1 MSKRD
6 MSVGTDFDF
15 DTGLQEQSYSQPK
28 KKKPEYPYV
37 PKGVP
42 LQLPPC
48 RICGGKASGIHYGVN
63 SCEACKGFFRRY
75 LLRKEPYKCNHGGNC
90 AITNRHR
97 GNCSACRMMKCLD
110 LGMSKEGIRQGRYTL
125 TERTRAIMEVK
136 RLQNPESHFEQQT
149 FDIVSA
155 AVSRKNAEKT
165 TAVLLE
171 ESMSCM
177 QIPISPDC
185 NRQQALSD
193 ISDERSLADRLL
205 DFSSFPLHSVS
216 DELTDLLNP
225 DCFLSEDA
233 EMSSAVNML
242 LLDTNPPPKTSPE
255 IEAQVDL
262 YDDVIDNLAEAL
274 NDMLPHSSQFT
285 DDEIYAILKEG
296 HDKYYMKSEVFGP
309 LNALS
314 PEEYNAIYE
323 KTQIDVDGRKQHLQ
337 FNKGTL
343 DNMIKK
349 YVNFSHA
356 IPCFSD
362 LPSQDQAKL
371 LKASR
376 FEFFMLLEYRSLNP
390 DLEMLQTYSGE
401 VFHLNEACIY
411 VPREMMKSWLEFSR
425 TIRKLELTN
434 KELAVTLAVALTF
447 RDRDTLSNPG
457 RVEEIQEDMIAT
469 LFHALDSRHQT
480 NTRRRFCQIID
491 MFTKFRELTEGY
503 MKVCQ
508 SINAK
513 VTQANLPE
521 TLQFLFTGW

>member
-1 MSKRD
+1 
-6 MSVGTDFDF
+6 
-15 DTGLQEQSYSQPK
+15 
-28 KKKPEYPYV
+28 
-37 PKGVP
+37 
-42 LQLPPC
+42 
-48 RICGGKASGIHYGVN
+48 
-63 SCEACKGFFRRY
+63 
-75 LLRKEPYKCNHGGNC
+75 
-90 AITNRHR
+90 
-97 GNCSACRMMKCLD
+97 
-110 LGMSKEGIRQGRYTL
+110 
-125 TERTRAIMEVK
+125 MEVK

-296 HDKYYMKSEVFGP
+296 HVSIILTMSCSLWWFIHVWLQQAF
-309 LNALS
+309 
-314 PEEYNAIYE
+314 
-323 KTQIDVDGRKQHLQ
+323 RK
-337 FNKGTL
+337 KG
-343 DNMIKK
+343 IA
-349 YVNFSHA
+349 YVNNNTLSYPSLLSIDQNDTQREEPILSYMEFATA
-356 IPCFSD
+356 IG
-362 LPSQDQAKL
+362 
-371 LKASR
+371 
-376 FEFFMLLEYRSLNP
+376 SL
-390 DLEMLQTYSGE
+390 MS
-401 VFHLNEACIY
+401 V
-411 VPREMMKSWLEFSR
+411 
-425 TIRKLELTN
+425 
-434 KELAVTLAVALTF
+434 LAVT
-447 RDRDTLSNPG
+447 
-457 RVEEIQEDMIAT
+457 
-469 LFHALDSRHQT
+469 
-480 NTRRRFCQIID
+480 NT
-491 MFTKFRELTEGY
+491 K
-503 MKVCQ
+503 
-508 SINAK
+508 
-513 VTQANLPE
+513 
-521 TLQFLFTGW
+521 

>member
-1 MSKRD
+1 
-6 MSVGTDFDF
+6 
-15 DTGLQEQSYSQPK
+15 
-28 KKKPEYPYV
+28 
-37 PKGVP
+37 
-42 LQLPPC
+42 
-48 RICGGKASGIHYGVN
+48 
-63 SCEACKGFFRRY
+63 
-75 LLRKEPYKCNHGGNC
+75 
-90 AITNRHR
+90 
-97 GNCSACRMMKCLD
+97 
-110 LGMSKEGIRQGRYTL
+110 
-125 TERTRAIMEVK
+125 MEVK

-296 HDKYYMKSEVFGP
+296 HVSIILTMSCSLWWFIHVWLQQAF
-309 LNALS
+309 
-314 PEEYNAIYE
+314 
-323 KTQIDVDGRKQHLQ
+323 RK
-337 FNKGTL
+337 KG
-343 DNMIKK
+343 IA
-349 YVNFSHA
+349 YVNNNTLSYPSLLSIDQNDTQKEEPILSYMEFATA
-356 IPCFSD
+356 IG
-362 LPSQDQAKL
+362 
-371 LKASR
+371 
-376 FEFFMLLEYRSLNP
+376 SL
-390 DLEMLQTYSGE
+390 MS
-401 VFHLNEACIY
+401 V
-411 VPREMMKSWLEFSR
+411 
-425 TIRKLELTN
+425 
-434 KELAVTLAVALTF
+434 LAVT
-447 RDRDTLSNPG
+447 
-457 RVEEIQEDMIAT
+457 
-469 LFHALDSRHQT
+469 
-480 NTRRRFCQIID
+480 NT
-491 MFTKFRELTEGY
+491 K
-503 MKVCQ
+503 
-508 SINAK
+508 
-513 VTQANLPE
+513 
-521 TLQFLFTGW
+521 

>member
-1 MSKRD
+1 
-6 MSVGTDFDF
+6 
-15 DTGLQEQSYSQPK
+15 
-28 KKKPEYPYV
+28 
-37 PKGVP
+37 
-42 LQLPPC
+42 
-48 RICGGKASGIHYGVN
+48 
-63 SCEACKGFFRRY
+63 
-75 LLRKEPYKCNHGGNC
+75 
-90 AITNRHR
+90 
-97 GNCSACRMMKCLD
+97 
-110 LGMSKEGIRQGRYTL
+110 
-125 TERTRAIMEVK
+125 MEVK

-296 HDKYYMKSEVFGP
+296 HVSIILTMSCSLWWFIHVW
-309 LNALS
+309 
-314 PEEYNAIYE
+314 
-323 KTQIDVDGRKQHLQ
+323 LQ
-337 FNKGTL
+337 QAFQKKG
-343 DNMIKK
+343 IA
-349 YVNFSHA
+349 YVNNNTFSYPSLLSIDQSDTQKEEPILSYMGFATA
-356 IPCFSD
+356 IG
-362 LPSQDQAKL
+362 
-371 LKASR
+371 
-376 FEFFMLLEYRSLNP
+376 SL
-390 DLEMLQTYSGE
+390 MS
-401 VFHLNEACIY
+401 V
-411 VPREMMKSWLEFSR
+411 
-425 TIRKLELTN
+425 
-434 KELAVTLAVALTF
+434 LA
-447 RDRDTLSNPG
+447 
-457 RVEEIQEDMIAT
+457 I
-469 LFHALDSRHQT
+469 T
-480 NTRRRFCQIID
+480 NT
-491 MFTKFRELTEGY
+491 K
-503 MKVCQ
+503 
-508 SINAK
+508 
-513 VTQANLPE
+513 
-521 TLQFLFTGW
+521 

>member
-1 MSKRD
+1 
-6 MSVGTDFDF
+6 
-15 DTGLQEQSYSQPK
+15 
-28 KKKPEYPYV
+28 
-37 PKGVP
+37 
-42 LQLPPC
+42 
-48 RICGGKASGIHYGVN
+48 
-63 SCEACKGFFRRY
+63 
-75 LLRKEPYKCNHGGNC
+75 
-90 AITNRHR
+90 
-97 GNCSACRMMKCLD
+97 
-110 LGMSKEGIRQGRYTL
+110 
-125 TERTRAIMEVK
+125 MEVK

-296 HDKYYMKSEVFGP
+296 HVSIILTMSCSLWCSYMYGCSKHF
-309 LNALS
+309 
-314 PEEYNAIYE
+314 
-323 KTQIDVDGRKQHLQ
+323 RK
-337 FNKGTL
+337 KG
-343 DNMIKK
+343 IA
-349 YVNFSHA
+349 YVNNNTLSYPSLLSIDQNDTQKEEPILSNMEFATA
-356 IPCFSD
+356 IG
-362 LPSQDQAKL
+362 
-371 LKASR
+371 
-376 FEFFMLLEYRSLNP
+376 SL
-390 DLEMLQTYSGE
+390 MS
-401 VFHLNEACIY
+401 V
-411 VPREMMKSWLEFSR
+411 
-425 TIRKLELTN
+425 
-434 KELAVTLAVALTF
+434 LAVT
-447 RDRDTLSNPG
+447 
-457 RVEEIQEDMIAT
+457 
-469 LFHALDSRHQT
+469 
-480 NTRRRFCQIID
+480 NT
-491 MFTKFRELTEGY
+491 K
-503 MKVCQ
+503 
-508 SINAK
+508 
-513 VTQANLPE
+513 
-521 TLQFLFTGW
+521 

>member
-1 MSKRD
+1 
-6 MSVGTDFDF
+6 
-15 DTGLQEQSYSQPK
+15 
-28 KKKPEYPYV
+28 
-37 PKGVP
+37 
-42 LQLPPC
+42 
-48 RICGGKASGIHYGVN
+48 
-63 SCEACKGFFRRY
+63 
-75 LLRKEPYKCNHGGNC
+75 
-90 AITNRHR
+90 
-97 GNCSACRMMKCLD
+97 
-110 LGMSKEGIRQGRYTL
+110 
-125 TERTRAIMEVK
+125 MEVK

-296 HDKYYMKSEVFGP
+296 HVSIILTMSCSLWWFIHVWLRQAFQK
-309 LNALS
+309 
-314 PEEYNAIYE
+314 
-323 KTQIDVDGRKQHLQ
+323 
-337 FNKGTL
+337 KG
-343 DNMIKK
+343 IA
-349 YVNFSHA
+349 YVNNNTLSYPSLLSIDQNDTQKEEPILSYMEFATA
-356 IPCFSD
+356 IG
-362 LPSQDQAKL
+362 
-371 LKASR
+371 
-376 FEFFMLLEYRSLNP
+376 SL
-390 DLEMLQTYSGE
+390 MS
-401 VFHLNEACIY
+401 V
-411 VPREMMKSWLEFSR
+411 
-425 TIRKLELTN
+425 
-434 KELAVTLAVALTF
+434 LAVT
-447 RDRDTLSNPG
+447 
-457 RVEEIQEDMIAT
+457 
-469 LFHALDSRHQT
+469 
-480 NTRRRFCQIID
+480 NT
-491 MFTKFRELTEGY
+491 K
-503 MKVCQ
+503 
-508 SINAK
+508 
-513 VTQANLPE
+513 
-521 TLQFLFTGW
+521 

>member
-1 MSKRD
+1 MC
-6 MSVGTDFDF
+6 V
-15 DTGLQEQSYSQPK
+15 
-28 KKKPEYPYV
+28 
-37 PKGVP
+37 
-42 LQLPPC
+42 
-48 RICGGKASGIHYGVN
+48 
-63 SCEACKGFFRRY
+63 
-75 LLRKEPYKCNHGGNC
+75 
-90 AITNRHR
+90 
-97 GNCSACRMMKCLD
+97 
-110 LGMSKEGIRQGRYTL
+110 GIRQGRYTL

-296 HDKYYMKSEVFGP
+296 HVSIILTMSCSLWWFIHVW
-309 LNALS
+309 
-314 PEEYNAIYE
+314 
-323 KTQIDVDGRKQHLQ
+323 LQ
-337 FNKGTL
+337 QAFQKKG
-343 DNMIKK
+343 IA
-349 YVNFSHA
+349 YVNNNTLSYPSLLSIDQNDTQKEEPILSYMGFATA
-356 IPCFSD
+356 IG
-362 LPSQDQAKL
+362 
-371 LKASR
+371 
-376 FEFFMLLEYRSLNP
+376 SL
-390 DLEMLQTYSGE
+390 MS
-401 VFHLNEACIY
+401 V
-411 VPREMMKSWLEFSR
+411 
-425 TIRKLELTN
+425 
-434 KELAVTLAVALTF
+434 LAVT
-447 RDRDTLSNPG
+447 
-457 RVEEIQEDMIAT
+457 
-469 LFHALDSRHQT
+469 
-480 NTRRRFCQIID
+480 NT
-491 MFTKFRELTEGY
+491 K
-503 MKVCQ
+503 
-508 SINAK
+508 
-513 VTQANLPE
+513 
-521 TLQFLFTGW
+521 

>member
-1 MSKRD
+1 
-6 MSVGTDFDF
+6 
-15 DTGLQEQSYSQPK
+15 
-28 KKKPEYPYV
+28 
-37 PKGVP
+37 
-42 LQLPPC
+42 
-48 RICGGKASGIHYGVN
+48 
-63 SCEACKGFFRRY
+63 
-75 LLRKEPYKCNHGGNC
+75 
-90 AITNRHR
+90 
-97 GNCSACRMMKCLD
+97 
-110 LGMSKEGIRQGRYTL
+110 
-125 TERTRAIMEVK
+125 MEVK

-296 HDKYYMKSEVFGP
+296 HVSIILTMSCSLWWFIHVWLQQAF
-309 LNALS
+309 
-314 PEEYNAIYE
+314 
-323 KTQIDVDGRKQHLQ
+323 RK
-337 FNKGTL
+337 KG
-343 DNMIKK
+343 IA
-349 YVNFSHA
+349 YVNNNTFSYPSLLSIDQNDTQKEEPILSYMGFATA
-356 IPCFSD
+356 IG
-362 LPSQDQAKL
+362 
-371 LKASR
+371 
-376 FEFFMLLEYRSLNP
+376 SL
-390 DLEMLQTYSGE
+390 MS
-401 VFHLNEACIY
+401 V
-411 VPREMMKSWLEFSR
+411 
-425 TIRKLELTN
+425 
-434 KELAVTLAVALTF
+434 LAVT
-447 RDRDTLSNPG
+447 
-457 RVEEIQEDMIAT
+457 
-469 LFHALDSRHQT
+469 
-480 NTRRRFCQIID
+480 NT
-491 MFTKFRELTEGY
+491 K
-503 MKVCQ
+503 
-508 SINAK
+508 
-513 VTQANLPE
+513 
-521 TLQFLFTGW
+521 

>member
-1 MSKRD
+1 
-6 MSVGTDFDF
+6 
-15 DTGLQEQSYSQPK
+15 
-28 KKKPEYPYV
+28 
-37 PKGVP
+37 
-42 LQLPPC
+42 
-48 RICGGKASGIHYGVN
+48 
-63 SCEACKGFFRRY
+63 
-75 LLRKEPYKCNHGGNC
+75 
-90 AITNRHR
+90 
-97 GNCSACRMMKCLD
+97 
-110 LGMSKEGIRQGRYTL
+110 
-125 TERTRAIMEVK
+125 MEVK

-296 HDKYYMKSEVFGP
+296 HVSIILTMSCSLWWFIHVWLQQAF
-309 LNALS
+309 
-314 PEEYNAIYE
+314 
-323 KTQIDVDGRKQHLQ
+323 RK
-337 FNKGTL
+337 KG
-343 DNMIKK
+343 IA
-349 YVNFSHA
+349 YVNNNTLSYPSLLSIDQNDTQKEEPILSYIEFATA
-356 IPCFSD
+356 IG
-362 LPSQDQAKL
+362 
-371 LKASR
+371 
-376 FEFFMLLEYRSLNP
+376 SL
-390 DLEMLQTYSGE
+390 MS
-401 VFHLNEACIY
+401 V
-411 VPREMMKSWLEFSR
+411 
-425 TIRKLELTN
+425 
-434 KELAVTLAVALTF
+434 LAVT
-447 RDRDTLSNPG
+447 
-457 RVEEIQEDMIAT
+457 
-469 LFHALDSRHQT
+469 
-480 NTRRRFCQIID
+480 NT
-491 MFTKFRELTEGY
+491 K
-503 MKVCQ
+503 
-508 SINAK
+508 
-513 VTQANLPE
+513 
-521 TLQFLFTGW
+521 

>member
-1 MSKRD
+1 
-6 MSVGTDFDF
+6 
-15 DTGLQEQSYSQPK
+15 
-28 KKKPEYPYV
+28 
-37 PKGVP
+37 
-42 LQLPPC
+42 
-48 RICGGKASGIHYGVN
+48 
-63 SCEACKGFFRRY
+63 
-75 LLRKEPYKCNHGGNC
+75 
-90 AITNRHR
+90 
-97 GNCSACRMMKCLD
+97 
-110 LGMSKEGIRQGRYTL
+110 
-125 TERTRAIMEVK
+125 MEVK

-296 HDKYYMKSEVFGP
+296 HVSIILTMSCSLWWFIHVWLQQVF
-309 LNALS
+309 
-314 PEEYNAIYE
+314 
-323 KTQIDVDGRKQHLQ
+323 RK
-337 FNKGTL
+337 KG
-343 DNMIKK
+343 IA
-349 YVNFSHA
+349 YVNNNTLSYPSLLSIDQNDTQKEEPILSYMEFATA
-356 IPCFSD
+356 IG
-362 LPSQDQAKL
+362 
-371 LKASR
+371 
-376 FEFFMLLEYRSLNP
+376 SL
-390 DLEMLQTYSGE
+390 MS
-401 VFHLNEACIY
+401 VI
-411 VPREMMKSWLEFSR
+411 
-425 TIRKLELTN
+425 
-434 KELAVTLAVALTF
+434 AVT
-447 RDRDTLSNPG
+447 
-457 RVEEIQEDMIAT
+457 
-469 LFHALDSRHQT
+469 
-480 NTRRRFCQIID
+480 NT
-491 MFTKFRELTEGY
+491 K
-503 MKVCQ
+503 
-508 SINAK
+508 
-513 VTQANLPE
+513 
-521 TLQFLFTGW
+521 

>member
-1 MSKRD
+1 
-6 MSVGTDFDF
+6 
-15 DTGLQEQSYSQPK
+15 
-28 KKKPEYPYV
+28 
-37 PKGVP
+37 
-42 LQLPPC
+42 
-48 RICGGKASGIHYGVN
+48 
-63 SCEACKGFFRRY
+63 
-75 LLRKEPYKCNHGGNC
+75 
-90 AITNRHR
+90 
-97 GNCSACRMMKCLD
+97 
-110 LGMSKEGIRQGRYTL
+110 
-125 TERTRAIMEVK
+125 MEVK

-296 HDKYYMKSEVFGP
+296 HVSIILIMSCSLWWFIHVWLQQAF
-309 LNALS
+309 
-314 PEEYNAIYE
+314 
-323 KTQIDVDGRKQHLQ
+323 RK
-337 FNKGTL
+337 KG
-343 DNMIKK
+343 IA
-349 YVNFSHA
+349 YVNNNTLSYPSLLSIDQNDTQKEEPILSYMEFATA
-356 IPCFSD
+356 IG
-362 LPSQDQAKL
+362 
-371 LKASR
+371 
-376 FEFFMLLEYRSLNP
+376 SL
-390 DLEMLQTYSGE
+390 MS
-401 VFHLNEACIY
+401 V
-411 VPREMMKSWLEFSR
+411 
-425 TIRKLELTN
+425 
-434 KELAVTLAVALTF
+434 LAVT
-447 RDRDTLSNPG
+447 
-457 RVEEIQEDMIAT
+457 
-469 LFHALDSRHQT
+469 
-480 NTRRRFCQIID
+480 
-491 MFTKFRELTEGY
+491 K
-503 MKVCQ
+503 
-508 SINAK
+508 
-513 VTQANLPE
+513 
-521 TLQFLFTGW
+521 

>member
-1 MSKRD
+1 
-6 MSVGTDFDF
+6 
-15 DTGLQEQSYSQPK
+15 
-28 KKKPEYPYV
+28 
-37 PKGVP
+37 
-42 LQLPPC
+42 
-48 RICGGKASGIHYGVN
+48 
-63 SCEACKGFFRRY
+63 
-75 LLRKEPYKCNHGGNC
+75 
-90 AITNRHR
+90 
-97 GNCSACRMMKCLD
+97 
-110 LGMSKEGIRQGRYTL
+110 
-125 TERTRAIMEVK
+125 MEVK

-296 HDKYYMKSEVFGP
+296 HVSIILTMSCSLWWFIHVWLQQAF
-309 LNALS
+309 
-314 PEEYNAIYE
+314 
-323 KTQIDVDGRKQHLQ
+323 RK
-337 FNKGTL
+337 KG
-343 DNMIKK
+343 IA
-349 YVNFSHA
+349 YVNNNTLSYPSLLSIDQNDTQKEEPILLYMEFATA
-356 IPCFSD
+356 IG
-362 LPSQDQAKL
+362 
-371 LKASR
+371 
-376 FEFFMLLEYRSLNP
+376 SL
-390 DLEMLQTYSGE
+390 MS
-401 VFHLNEACIY
+401 V
-411 VPREMMKSWLEFSR
+411 
-425 TIRKLELTN
+425 
-434 KELAVTLAVALTF
+434 LAVT
-447 RDRDTLSNPG
+447 
-457 RVEEIQEDMIAT
+457 
-469 LFHALDSRHQT
+469 
-480 NTRRRFCQIID
+480 NT
-491 MFTKFRELTEGY
+491 K
-503 MKVCQ
+503 
-508 SINAK
+508 
-513 VTQANLPE
+513 
-521 TLQFLFTGW
+521 

>member
-1 MSKRD
+1 
-6 MSVGTDFDF
+6 
-15 DTGLQEQSYSQPK
+15 
-28 KKKPEYPYV
+28 
-37 PKGVP
+37 
-42 LQLPPC
+42 
-48 RICGGKASGIHYGVN
+48 
-63 SCEACKGFFRRY
+63 
-75 LLRKEPYKCNHGGNC
+75 
-90 AITNRHR
+90 
-97 GNCSACRMMKCLD
+97 
-110 LGMSKEGIRQGRYTL
+110 
-125 TERTRAIMEVK
+125 MEVK

-296 HDKYYMKSEVFGP
+296 HVSIILTMSRSLWWFIHVWLQQAF
-309 LNALS
+309 
-314 PEEYNAIYE
+314 
-323 KTQIDVDGRKQHLQ
+323 RK
-337 FNKGTL
+337 KG
-343 DNMIKK
+343 IA
-349 YVNFSHA
+349 YVNNNTLSYPSLLSIDQNDTQKEEPILSYMEFATA
-356 IPCFSD
+356 IG
-362 LPSQDQAKL
+362 
-371 LKASR
+371 
-376 FEFFMLLEYRSLNP
+376 SL
-390 DLEMLQTYSGE
+390 MS
-401 VFHLNEACIY
+401 V
-411 VPREMMKSWLEFSR
+411 
-425 TIRKLELTN
+425 
-434 KELAVTLAVALTF
+434 LAVT
-447 RDRDTLSNPG
+447 
-457 RVEEIQEDMIAT
+457 
-469 LFHALDSRHQT
+469 
-480 NTRRRFCQIID
+480 NT
-491 MFTKFRELTEGY
+491 K
-503 MKVCQ
+503 
-508 SINAK
+508 
-513 VTQANLPE
+513 
-521 TLQFLFTGW
+521 

>member
-1 MSKRD
+1 
-6 MSVGTDFDF
+6 
-15 DTGLQEQSYSQPK
+15 
-28 KKKPEYPYV
+28 
-37 PKGVP
+37 
-42 LQLPPC
+42 
-48 RICGGKASGIHYGVN
+48 
-63 SCEACKGFFRRY
+63 
-75 LLRKEPYKCNHGGNC
+75 
-90 AITNRHR
+90 
-97 GNCSACRMMKCLD
+97 
-110 LGMSKEGIRQGRYTL
+110 
-125 TERTRAIMEVK
+125 MEVK

-296 HDKYYMKSEVFGP
+296 HVSIILTMSCSLWWFIHVW
-309 LNALS
+309 
-314 PEEYNAIYE
+314 
-323 KTQIDVDGRKQHLQ
+323 LQ
-337 FNKGTL
+337 QAFQKKG
-343 DNMIKK
+343 IA
-349 YVNFSHA
+349 YVNNNTFSYPSLLSIDQNDTQKEEPILSYMGFATA
-356 IPCFSD
+356 IG
-362 LPSQDQAKL
+362 
-371 LKASR
+371 
-376 FEFFMLLEYRSLNP
+376 SL
-390 DLEMLQTYSGE
+390 MS
-401 VFHLNEACIY
+401 V
-411 VPREMMKSWLEFSR
+411 
-425 TIRKLELTN
+425 
-434 KELAVTLAVALTF
+434 LA
-447 RDRDTLSNPG
+447 
-457 RVEEIQEDMIAT
+457 I
-469 LFHALDSRHQT
+469 T
-480 NTRRRFCQIID
+480 NT
-491 MFTKFRELTEGY
+491 K
-503 MKVCQ
+503 
-508 SINAK
+508 
-513 VTQANLPE
+513 
-521 TLQFLFTGW
+521 

>member
-1 MSKRD
+1 
-6 MSVGTDFDF
+6 
-15 DTGLQEQSYSQPK
+15 
-28 KKKPEYPYV
+28 
-37 PKGVP
+37 
-42 LQLPPC
+42 
-48 RICGGKASGIHYGVN
+48 
-63 SCEACKGFFRRY
+63 
-75 LLRKEPYKCNHGGNC
+75 
-90 AITNRHR
+90 
-97 GNCSACRMMKCLD
+97 
-110 LGMSKEGIRQGRYTL
+110 
-125 TERTRAIMEVK
+125 MEVK

-296 HDKYYMKSEVFGP
+296 HVSIILIMSCSLWWFIHVW
-309 LNALS
+309 
-314 PEEYNAIYE
+314 
-323 KTQIDVDGRKQHLQ
+323 LQ
-337 FNKGTL
+337 QAFQKKG
-343 DNMIKK
+343 IA
-349 YVNFSHA
+349 YVNNNTLSYPSLLSIDQNDTQKEEPILLYMEFATA
-356 IPCFSD
+356 IG
-362 LPSQDQAKL
+362 
-371 LKASR
+371 
-376 FEFFMLLEYRSLNP
+376 SL
-390 DLEMLQTYSGE
+390 MS
-401 VFHLNEACIY
+401 V
-411 VPREMMKSWLEFSR
+411 
-425 TIRKLELTN
+425 
-434 KELAVTLAVALTF
+434 LAVT
-447 RDRDTLSNPG
+447 
-457 RVEEIQEDMIAT
+457 
-469 LFHALDSRHQT
+469 
-480 NTRRRFCQIID
+480 NT
-491 MFTKFRELTEGY
+491 K
-503 MKVCQ
+503 
-508 SINAK
+508 
-513 VTQANLPE
+513 
-521 TLQFLFTGW
+521 

>member
-1 MSKRD
+1 
-6 MSVGTDFDF
+6 
-15 DTGLQEQSYSQPK
+15 
-28 KKKPEYPYV
+28 
-37 PKGVP
+37 
-42 LQLPPC
+42 
-48 RICGGKASGIHYGVN
+48 
-63 SCEACKGFFRRY
+63 
-75 LLRKEPYKCNHGGNC
+75 
-90 AITNRHR
+90 
-97 GNCSACRMMKCLD
+97 
-110 LGMSKEGIRQGRYTL
+110 
-125 TERTRAIMEVK
+125 MEVK

-296 HDKYYMKSEVFGP
+296 HVSIILTMSCSLWWFIH
-309 LNALS
+309 LWLQQAF
-314 PEEYNAIYE
+314 
-323 KTQIDVDGRKQHLQ
+323 RK
-337 FNKGTL
+337 KG
-343 DNMIKK
+343 IA
-349 YVNFSHA
+349 YVNNNTLSYPSLLSIDQNDTQKEEPILSYMEFATA
-356 IPCFSD
+356 IG
-362 LPSQDQAKL
+362 
-371 LKASR
+371 
-376 FEFFMLLEYRSLNP
+376 SL
-390 DLEMLQTYSGE
+390 MS
-401 VFHLNEACIY
+401 V
-411 VPREMMKSWLEFSR
+411 
-425 TIRKLELTN
+425 
-434 KELAVTLAVALTF
+434 LAVT
-447 RDRDTLSNPG
+447 
-457 RVEEIQEDMIAT
+457 
-469 LFHALDSRHQT
+469 
-480 NTRRRFCQIID
+480 NT
-491 MFTKFRELTEGY
+491 K
-503 MKVCQ
+503 
-508 SINAK
+508 
-513 VTQANLPE
+513 
-521 TLQFLFTGW
+521 